1 MTPKRKKR
9 LTIVALIVLGV
20 GTASALVLMALNE
33 NINLFFTP
41 TQVAAGEAPVNH
53 TFRLGG
59 MVENDSVKRDKNE
72 GLTVSFDIGDG
83 AKVVTVDYT
92 GILPDLFRE
101 GQGIVAM
108 GKLDSEGVFVAD
120 EVLAKHDENYMPP
133 EAKYAMDQAKL
144 NKIKLSVDK
153 KSRIKAEILKIKEPK

>member
-20 GTASALVLMALNE
+20 GVASALVLMALNE

-41 TQVAAGEAPVNH
+41 TEVAAGEAPKNH

-59 MVENDSVKRDKNE
+59 LVEKGSVKRNKNE
-72 GLTVSFDIGDG
+72 GLTVSFGIGDG
-83 AKVVTVDYT
+83 SKVVTVDYT

-108 GKLDSEGVFVAD
+108 GKLDANGIFVAS

-133 EAKYAMDQAKL
+133 EAKYAVDQAKI
-144 NKIKLSVDK
+144 NKMKG
-153 KSRIKAEILKIKEPK
+153 AEAGKGAPEK